1 MKEYS
6 LKLSGMSCGSCEKI
20 IEKVIL
26 KNSGNVKKIDANNG
40 LISFEASEE
49 LLPKI
54 KSELEERGFAESQP
68 ERGHF
73 GNAIKYVKSVVAG
86 RTGFEVEN
94 TLLNY
99 SIFSSITIVAISFLI
114 YYFILRNLDNSLGY
128 LHVLAYALLIS
139 VPITFSFFHLKCYR
153 NKMTCQNG
161 MMVGMITGMVS
172 GFLIGALIG
181 AANGMFMG
189 SLLGMVFGIGIGL
202 ELGRCCGIMG
212 ALEGIMAGIMSGI
225 MGAMTSVM
233 LYNDNLLVLLYVLF
247 GFCILVLGGASY
259 MMHREAGKIQL
270 SELNIDMVSF
280 VLYATLFFMFLVMF
294 AIYGPKSTITFRW

>member
-1 MKEYS
+1 
-6 LKLSGMSCGSCEKI
+6 
-20 IEKVIL
+20 
-26 KNSGNVKKIDANNG
+26 
-40 LISFEASEE
+40 
-49 LLPKI
+49 
-54 KSELEERGFAESQP
+54 
-68 ERGHF
+68 
-73 GNAIKYVKSVVAG
+73 
-86 RTGFEVEN
+86 
-94 TLLNY
+94 
-99 SIFSSITIVAISFLI
+99 
-114 YYFILRNLDNSLGY
+114 
-128 LHVLAYALLIS
+128 
-139 VPITFSFFHLKCYR
+139 
-153 NKMTCQNG
+153 MTCQNG

-259 MMHREAGKIQL
+259 MIHREAGKIQL

-294 AIYGPKSTITFRW
+294 ALYGPKSTITFRW